1 MKRALLWLL
10 MVLLFTA
17 LVLGGALGFFYY
29 STDEDDLPPAGVTLA
44 GQPLTEAAGYHW
56 ELPVLGGVLWREFD
70 LSPSLASVELQPITT
85 PAAALTLA
93 EDMTADGTTL
103 QLKSAGGVTV
113 FEGTAAQWKDFTF
126 PASGEY
132 SLTIRA
138 GRQASGQRPAKPVG
152 YYQYQCRFFVNVQP
166 TLTLSTSEAAQG
178 DVVAVYVAGALG
190 GGSVPPTAQCELGPV
205 WFRPTQNGWLGYLPV
220 TYNAEGGDWPVT
232 VTLEDTTLTATLS
245 VRSTEFPTTQASD
258 SAPAADAAN
267 EEFRRVIWSLYDQG
281 SNQAS
286 WSGAFQYPAQGA
298 SIFQAY
304 GAYLYDG
311 ETSAGRAANLTLL
324 CPENA
329 LVTSPAPGRVAYA
342 GQLQLTGNTVVIDHG
357 CGVKSYLFGLQ
368 SIAGVAAGDQVSA
381 GQGLGVAGR
390 KLIWEVRIGNK
401 SVDPQKL
408 TRGGSDGLFYRP
420 VGDALR

>member
-190 GGSVPPTAQCELGPV
+190 GGSMPPPSVNWGRCGSGP
-205 WFRPTQNGWLGYLPV
+205 PKTGGW
-220 TYNAEGGDWPVT
+220 AIC
-232 VTLEDTTLTATLS
+232 
-245 VRSTEFPTTQASD
+245 R
-258 SAPAADAAN
+258 
-267 EEFRRVIWSLYDQG
+267 
-281 SNQAS
+281 
-286 WSGAFQYPAQGA
+286 
-298 SIFQAY
+298 
-304 GAYLYDG
+304 
-311 ETSAGRAANLTLL
+311 
-324 CPENA
+324 
-329 LVTSPAPGRVAYA
+329 
-342 GQLQLTGNTVVIDHG
+342 
-357 CGVKSYLFGLQ
+357 
-368 SIAGVAAGDQVSA
+368 
-381 GQGLGVAGR
+381 
-390 KLIWEVRIGNK
+390 
-401 SVDPQKL
+401 
-408 TRGGSDGLFYRP
+408 
-420 VGDALR
+420 

>member
-10 MVLLFTA
+10 MVLVFTA

-44 GQPLTEAAGYHW
+44 GQPLTQAAGYHW
-56 ELPVLGGVLWREFD
+56 RLPVLGGVLWREFS
-70 LSPSLASVELQPITT
+70 LSPSLASLELEPVTT
-85 PAAALTLA
+85 PSAALELSG
-93 EDMTADGTTL
+93 EMTADGTTL

-113 FEGTAAQWKDFTF
+113 FEGTAAEWKDFTF
-126 PASGEY
+126 PQNGEY

-138 GRQASGQRPAKPVG
+138 GRQSAGGRPAKAVG
-152 YYQYQCRFFVNVQP
+152 YYQYQCRFFVDVQP
-166 TLTLSTSEAAQG
+166 TLSLSTSQAAQG
-178 DVVAVYVAGALG
+178 QVVAGYVAGGLG
-190 GGSVPPTAQCELGPV
+190 GGSVPPAAECGLGPV

-220 TYNAEGGDWPVT
+220 TYNAEGGDWPIT
-232 VTLEDTTLTATLS
+232 VTLEGTTLSSTVS
-245 VRSTEFPTTQASD
+245 VRSTEYPSTQASAD
-258 SAPAADAAN
+258 TAATAEAN
-267 EEFRRVIWSLYDQG
+267 EEFRRVIWGLYSQG
-281 SNQAS
+281 SNQAY

-311 ETSAGRAANLTLL
+311 ESSAGRAASLTLL

-329 LVTSPAPGRVAYA
+329 LAVSPAAGRVAYA
-342 GQLQLTGNTVVIDHG
+342 GRLQLTGNTVVIDHG
-357 CGVKSYLFGLQ
+357 CGVKSYLFGLE
-368 SIAGVAAGDQVSA
+368 SIASIAAGDQVSA

-401 SVDPQKL
+401 SVDPQAL

-420 VGDALR
+420 AGDELR